1 MKAERPDRHPA
12 RFNSIPKKL
21 FTYDTG
27 TLPDLLKEMG
37 PNRNPAPFNPISY
50 EKPIIRR

>member
-21 FTYDTG
+21 FIYDTG
-27 TLPDLLKEMG
+27 TAPDLLK
-37 PNRNPAPFNPISY
+37 RNGA
-50 EKPIIRR
+50 E